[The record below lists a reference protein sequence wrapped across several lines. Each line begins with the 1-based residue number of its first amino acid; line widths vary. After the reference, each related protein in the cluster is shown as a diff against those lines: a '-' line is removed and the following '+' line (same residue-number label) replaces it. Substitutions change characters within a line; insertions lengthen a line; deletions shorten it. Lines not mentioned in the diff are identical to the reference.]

1 MIFASTTPVQR
12 GAWTLFNVIAI
23 AGGALAVLI
32 VVGFFL
38 WLGFS
43 NLRSAISLTGRKH
56 QIFSFGIPAGVT
68 ALGTV
73 GAGVNL
79 GIAALISVAVGGIFW
94 LSYMDWSGH

>member
-1 MIFASTTPVQR
+1 MLLASTTPLQR
-12 GAWTLFNVIAI
+12 GAWTLFNIIAVVGI
-23 AGGALAVLI
+23 ALAVLV

-43 NLRSAISLTGRKH
+43 NLRSAIRLTEARH
-56 QIFSFGIPAGVT
+56 QIFWFGIPAAVT

-79 GIAALISVAVGGIFW
+79 GIAALISIAVGGIFW
-94 LSYMDWSGH
+94 LSQMDWSGH

>member
-1 MIFASTTPVQR
+1 MLLASSTPLQR
-12 GAWTLFNVIAI
+12 GAWTLFNIIAV
-23 AGGALAVLI
+23 AGVGLAVLG

-43 NLRSAISLTGRKH
+43 NLRSAIRLTDIRH
-56 QIFSFGIPAGVT
+56 QILWFGIPAFVT

-79 GIAALISVAVGGIFW
+79 GVAVLISVAVGAIFW
-94 LSYMDWSGH
+94 LSNMDWSGY